1 MDAEKD
7 VKEFLDRADK
17 MLDRLTKALLDEKDD
32 KTTVPL
38 MMYVAAKFTAGLLL
52 GIQETLLDVN
62 IADEYTKS
70 VKELMAT
77 MGKDLRVQSIK
88 NKIEENK
95 KVIEETEAKIAE
107 KEKQISALEEEYM
120 QQMSLLSD
128 DKVN

>member
-1 MDAEKD
+1 MEAEKD
-7 VKEFLDRADK
+7 VEEFLDRADK

>member
-1 MDAEKD
+1 MEAEKD
-7 VKEFLDRADK
+7 VEVFLDRADK

-107 KEKQISALEEEYM
+107 KEKQISALKEEYM

>member
-1 MDAEKD
+1 MEAEKD

>member
-1 MDAEKD
+1 
-7 VKEFLDRADK
+7 
-17 MLDRLTKALLDEKDD
+17 LLDEKDD

>member
-1 MDAEKD
+1 MEAEKD
-7 VKEFLDRADK
+7 LKEFLDRADK

>member
-1 MDAEKD
+1 MEAEKD
-7 VKEFLDRADK
+7 VEEFLDRADK

-88 NKIEENK
+88 NNIEENK

-107 KEKQISALEEEYM
+107 KEKQISALKEEYM

>member
-1 MDAEKD
+1 MEAEKD

-107 KEKQISALEEEYM
+107 KEKQISALKEEYM

>member
-1 MDAEKD
+1 MEAEKD
-7 VKEFLDRADK
+7 LKEFLDRADK

-107 KEKQISALEEEYM
+107 KEKQISALKEEYM

>member
-1 MDAEKD
+1 MEAEKD
-7 VKEFLDRADK
+7 LKDFLDRADK

>member
-7 VKEFLDRADK
+7 IKEFLDRADK

>member
-1 MDAEKD
+1 MEAEKD
-7 VKEFLDRADK
+7 VEEFLDRADK

-38 MMYVAAKFTAGLLL
+38 MMYVAAKFTAELLL

-88 NKIEENK
+88 NNIEENK

-107 KEKQISALEEEYM
+107 KEKQISALKEEYM

>member
-1 MDAEKD
+1 
-7 VKEFLDRADK
+7 
-17 MLDRLTKALLDEKDD
+17 
-32 KTTVPL
+32 
-38 MMYVAAKFTAGLLL
+38 
-52 GIQETLLDVN
+52 
-62 IADEYTKS
+62 
-70 VKELMAT
+70 MAT

>member
-1 MDAEKD
+1 MEAEKD
-7 VKEFLDRADK
+7 VEEFLDRADK

-107 KEKQISALEEEYM
+107 KEKQISALKEEYM